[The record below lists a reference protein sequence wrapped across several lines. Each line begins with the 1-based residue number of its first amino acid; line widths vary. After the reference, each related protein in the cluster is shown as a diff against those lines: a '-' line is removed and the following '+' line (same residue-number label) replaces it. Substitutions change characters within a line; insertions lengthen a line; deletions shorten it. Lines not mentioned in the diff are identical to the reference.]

1 MAVQYDQ
8 FGNVLNLTDSL
19 DTPTTYNIYENR
31 AYNTGQGTNLQ
42 DVYGTKSLP
51 MFEFIRQIK
60 VGERTYDP
68 TREED
73 RRYKDMYENYLGLE
87 PEAPSWEEAIGASV
101 APQVGSGLLQG
112 VVNPGEYYGGNAF
125 DRAIEGVKDS
135 FSRSPQQKVTSRIA
149 DFDPEQYVLGKD
161 QAFIPELADLEVA
174 KSTGNLDLYK
184 ELKTPLDM
192 GGKFKTPQQKLEAE
206 TSDFFGFK
214 RPDQTVY
221 DANELNLRGLQ
232 LNPEGQLTTI
242 DAFNE
247 PVAYL
252 DKFDNVSDTFAANP
266 QDFGMSYGDPITSA
280 SALTSAS
287 PLATGFQGYAEN
299 VVENLNPASAFGKS
313 NFAGAGGAGIA
324 SAAVTL
330 LATGDVE
337 KAAKTG
343 VGTFVG
349 KALGTALFM
358 GNPIGGVIGGM
369 IGGALGGRVIC
380 NELNKQGLITRKELI
395 NDYKFTRDYLST
407 KHVNGYHLWALWMV
421 KQMRKGKY
429 VKFWTHVVKHRAN
442 EIAYIYGERK
452 KPDYLGKLYRKIF
465 EPVCWT
471 LGLFCKETDWSVLYK
486 TKEI

>member
-1 MAVQYDQ
+1 MAVQYDA
-8 FGNVLNLTDSL
+8 FGNPINLTDPL
-19 DTPTTYNIYENR
+19 EQKTTYNIYENR
-31 AYNTGQGTNLQ
+31 PFASGQGANLQ
-42 DVYGTKSLP
+42 NVYGTKAMP

-68 TREED
+68 SRPED
-73 RRYKDMYENYLGLE
+73 KMYYDMYENYRGLE
-87 PEAPSWEEAIGASV
+87 PEAPSWEEAIGISV
-101 APQVGSGLLQG
+101 APQVGAGIVQG
-112 VVNPGEYYGGNAF
+112 IVNPGNYYGGNTF
-125 DRAIEGVKDS
+125 DRAVEGVKDA
-135 FSRSPQQKVTSRIA
+135 FSSSPQQKVTSRIA
-149 DFDPEQYVLGKD
+149 GFDPEQYVLGKD
-161 QAFIPELADLEVA
+161 QVFVPELADASVA
-174 KSTGNLDLYK
+174 KATGNLDLYK

-192 GGKFKTPQQKLEAE
+192 GGKTGKPLQKLEAE
-206 TSDFFGFK
+206 TPDFFGFK

-221 DANELNLRGLQ
+221 DAQELSLRGYGF
-232 LNPEGQLTTI
+232 NPEGQLRTI

-247 PVAYL
+247 PVASL
-252 DKFDNVSDTFAANP
+252 DSFGNVTDTFATNP

-287 PLATGFQGYAEN
+287 EVAPGFQGYAERVAN
-299 VVENLNPASAFGKS
+299 EINPFSAAGKS
-313 NFAGAGGAGIA
+313 NFAGAGGASIA

-343 VGTFVG
+343 IGTFAG
-349 KALGTALFM
+349 KVLGTALL
-358 GNPIGGVIGGM
+358 GPVGGVVGGM

-407 KHVNGYHLWALWMV
+407 KHVNGYHMWALWMV
-421 KQMRKGKY
+421 KQMRQGKY

>member
-1 MAVQYDQ
+1 MAVQYDA
-8 FGNVLNLTDSL
+8 FGNVLNLTDPL
-19 DTPTTYNIYENR
+19 DQKSTYNIYQNK
-31 AYNTGQGTNLQ
+31 AYSSGQGANLQ
-42 DVYGTKSLP
+42 NVYGTTALP

-68 TREED
+68 SRPED
-73 RRYKDMYENYLGLE
+73 KMYYDMYENYRGLE
-87 PEAPSWEEAIGASV
+87 PEAPSWEVAIGASV
-101 APQVGSGLLQG
+101 APQIGAGIVEGI
-112 VVNPGEYYGGNAF
+112 VNPGNYYGGNAF
-125 DRAIEGVKDS
+125 DRAIEGVKDA
-135 FSRSPQQKVTSRIA
+135 FTTSPQQKVTSRIS
-149 DFDPEQYVLGKD
+149 DFDPEQYLLGKD
-161 QAFIPELADLEVA
+161 QTFIPELADAEVA
-174 KSTGNLDLYK
+174 KATGNLELYK
-184 ELKTPLDM
+184 DLKPA
-192 GGKFKTPQQKLEAE
+192 QQKLQAE
-206 TSDFFGFK
+206 TKNIFGN
-214 RPDQTVY
+214 RPSQTVY
-221 DANELNLRGLQ
+221 DAGKLAEQGYGFDPQGKLVDMFAEEPTALY
-232 LNPEGQLTTI
+232 
-242 DAFNE
+242 DAFDTGISST
-247 PVAYL
+247 PL
-252 DKFDNVSDTFAANP
+252 IQPSGSTFDLSP
-266 QDFGMSYGDPITSA
+266 QDYSAVTSS

-287 PLATGFQGYAEN
+287 EVAPGFQGYAERVAN
-299 VVENLNPASAFGKS
+299 EINPFSAAGKS

-349 KALGTALFM
+349 KALGSALL
-358 GNPIGGVIGGM
+358 GPVGGVVGGM

-471 LGLFCKETDWSVLYK
+471 LGLFCKETDWSVLYE
-486 TKEI
+486 TKEV